1 MSQAGKNLKFLRKK
15 IKLTQEEFALR
26 MGLKRSLL
34 GSYEEERAKPHLSL
48 VKKICTYFDIS
59 FEDFL
64 LKDLSNLVYDNSL
77 SESKSQSFTQKRLTE
92 KLLNARNNIS
102 FVPIKAAAGYLA
114 GFSDETFIDELN
126 TFTLPMLASGNYRA
140 FEIEGDSMMPTP
152 SGSVIVGEK
161 INSFSDIKNANT
173 YIFVIKNQGVVYKRV
188 LITDKKNTLTLQ
200 SDNPIFEP
208 YSIKT
213 NEIVEL
219 WKTTL
224 IIQKPE
230 TKMPLWNVNSLA
242 NAVQDMQ
249 AQMKSMNK
257 KIK

>member
-1 MSQAGKNLKFLRKK
+1 MSQASKNLKFLRKK
-15 IKLTQEEFALR
+15 VNLTQDEFALR
-26 MGLKRSLL
+26 MGVKRSLI

-48 VKKICTYFDIS
+48 VKKICSFFDIS

-64 LKDLSNLVYDNSL
+64 LKDLSNLVYDIPVPENINV
-77 SESKSQSFTQKRLTE
+77 SFTQKRLTE
-92 KLLNARNNIS
+92 KLLSARNTIS
-102 FVPIKAAAGYLA
+102 FVPVKAAAGYLA
-114 GFSDETFIDELN
+114 GFSDESFIDELN

-161 INSFSDIKNANT
+161 IHSFNEIKNANT

-188 LITDKKNTLTLQ
+188 LMTDKKNTLTLQ

-249 AQMKSMNK
+249 AQMKSINR